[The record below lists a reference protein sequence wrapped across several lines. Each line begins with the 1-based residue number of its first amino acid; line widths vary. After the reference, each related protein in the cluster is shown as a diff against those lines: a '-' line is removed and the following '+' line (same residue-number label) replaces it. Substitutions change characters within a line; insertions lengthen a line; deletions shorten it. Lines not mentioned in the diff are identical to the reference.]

1 MFKKI
6 MINKFN
12 KIVIKIGSSS
22 IIDEKTEKIKTR
34 WLNSICK
41 DIALL
46 KEENKKIV
54 IVSSGAI
61 ALGKKIITNNI
72 YKLLIKKNMPMHAHT
87 KPKETINV

>member
-12 KIVIKIGSSS
+12 KIVIKVGSSS
-22 IIDEKTEKIKTR
+22 IIDEKTEQIKTK

-46 KEENKKIV
+46 KEKKKKLWQQ
-54 IVSSGAI
+54 
-61 ALGKKIITNNI
+61 ALLGVARPIFLSLPTEYFKNI
-72 YKLLIKKNMPMHAHT
+72 SILWART
-87 KPKETINV
+87 TFSTCFD